1 MINPHSKLLGGNA
14 MEQYVLRA
22 LAKDEGSIQHLIM
35 IYKPRLLAKAF
46 TYVKN
51 KQDAEDIV
59 QETFIKAFSA
69 LAQLKELKYFS
80 TWLHKILIRESF
92 YMLKKQERMK
102 ILEVEMLKQF
112 QLLSQE
118 NSEDYSALHNAVG
131 SLKKDYQM
139 AIVLHYYY
147 DFKVVEIA
155 EMLEKPPN
163 TIKMH
168 LHRARKALRGKLEQ
182 TMQQSLQPKDVKRM
196 LKEQL
201 FELAQQYANA
211 PTYYELELENY
222 LEDGISS
229 FMWKGQSKD
238 EGVFIRL
245 DNNGRIED
253 FAKTPTK
260 DGAPITEEKKLTIAH
275 QLLREQYP
283 EAIAY
288 YTLVEQQKKESSTGF
303 KYVQVVDGL
312 PLDGYYCR
320 IEVTDPGE
328 IIQFTYTG
336 YTENPPTM
344 PKELYPP
351 EHILHALNKGEWSLS
366 AECFNE
372 QYDSVSE
379 SGIYAIYESELLRQ
393 AYDAVTGKPLFD
405 NDDEPKRSYVPF
417 PKVEALSKKDTI
429 EEILGISDEWER
441 YEEESMDEEFEEVN
455 WRPKSWKDEEG
466 KSYEHYMRRKFEHRM
481 RAKVDKQTKQLNS
494 FISFTKS
501 EGEAKLSEEEC
512 LQIAIQFIQTY
523 YSEFASYLYVEM
535 KEEEDI
541 VKNRA
546 FFRFVV
552 QKDGYFV
559 GNEFFHMNISKKTG
573 AILMFSSPNI
583 AIEEIEKFEPKT
595 IKPIKELLPLKNLKV
610 QVEWDKV
617 YGETEQDGGEM
628 RLIYRI
634 QTTDGAFVKGIHA
647 ENGEVIYSVI

>member
-1 MINPHSKLLGGNA
+1 
-14 MEQYVLRA
+14 MEQYVLQA
-22 LAKDEGSIQHLIM
+22 LARDEGSIKHLIM

-69 LAQLKELKYFS
+69 LPQLKELKYFS

-92 YMLKKQERMK
+92 YMMKKQERMK
-102 ILEVEMLKQF
+102 LLEVEMLEQF

-118 NSEDYSALHNAVG
+118 NSQEYSALHNAVA

-139 AIVLHYYY
+139 AIVLHYFY

-155 EMLEKPPN
+155 EMLEKPTN

-168 LHRARKALRGKLEQ
+168 LHRARKVLREKLEQ

-229 FMWKGQSKD
+229 FMWKGQNKD

-245 DNNGRIED
+245 DNNGRLDD
-253 FAKTPTK
+253 FSKTPTK
-260 DGAPITEEKKLTIAH
+260 DGSPITEEKKLAIAQ

-288 YTLVEQQKKESSTGF
+288 YTLVEQHKKVSSTCF
-303 KYVQVVDGL
+303 EYVQVVDGS

-320 IEVTDPGE
+320 IEVTNPGE
-328 IIQFTYTG
+328 IIHFTYTG
-336 YTENPPTM
+336 YMENPPTM

-351 EHILHALNKGEWSLS
+351 EHILHALYKGEWSLS
-366 AECFNE
+366 AESFNE

-379 SGIYAIYESELLRQ
+379 SGIYAFYESELLRH

-405 NDDEPKRSYVPF
+405 NEPKPSYVPF
-417 PKVEALSKKDTI
+417 PKVEALLKKDTI
-429 EEILGISDEWER
+429 EEMMGISDEWER
-441 YEEESMDEEFEEVN
+441 YEEESMDEEFDELN
-455 WRPKSWKDEEG
+455 WHPKSWQDEEG
-466 KSYEHYMRRKFEHRM
+466 KSYEHYMRRNFEHRM
-481 RAKVDKQTKQLNS
+481 KARVDKQTKQLDS
-494 FISFTKS
+494 FISFAGS
-501 EGEAKLSEEEC
+501 EGEANLSEEEC

-523 YSEFASYLYVEM
+523 YSEFTSYLYVEM
-535 KEEEDI
+535 KDEEDI
-541 VKNRA
+541 EENRA

-559 GNEFFHMNISKKTG
+559 ENEFFYMNISKKTG
-573 AILMFSSPNI
+573 AILMFLSPNI
-583 AIEEIEKFEPKT
+583 AIEEIEKFKPKT
-595 IKPIKELLPLKNLKV
+595 IKPIQELLPLKNLKV
-610 QVEWDKV
+610 HVEWDKF
-617 YGETEQDGGEM
+617 YGETEQDEDEM